1 MSRYIDADLLKAEF
15 TGNFTQA
22 YATSLIK
29 RIIDQQPN
37 ADVQEVKHGKW
48 IPSKKQYGMVI
59 CSNCHRGFCC
69 DWIHY
74 KYCYECGAKM
84 DLEDNE

>member
-1 MSRYIDADLLKAEF
+1 MSKYVEVTLVQKTIMRMTNDVRGADIAREVGKIP
-15 TGNFTQA
+15 T
-22 YATSLIK
+22 
-29 RIIDQQPN
+29 
-37 ADVQEVKHGKW
+37 ADVQEVKHAKW

-84 DLEDNE
+84 DLEDNK